1 MRPSVIAAFLIIAGV
16 SSAAA
21 QSSLSQTG
29 AQRPADP
36 ELEFL
41 PGYTFHLNM
50 EHLSHDDPRYVW
62 DTNFG
67 GELGIVGYGTSRLTF
82 VVNYQAILGE
92 EFHPF
97 DPNQGNY
104 ILEGDLTTEYE
115 GFEVGAV
122 FYHQSRHLADRPKR
136 QPVDW
141 NMLGGRG
148 RKRFIVGPTELD
160 ARVDLRYA
168 ILRTYVDY
176 QWELDAGLRAKR
188 PIHRAIDLVGAANLR
203 QIGVDDSLGRDDQTG
218 YRLEGGLRFRG
229 KAAAIELFLAVER
242 RIDAYPTEFGHE
254 TWTSVGMRL
263 LSP

>member
-1 MRPSVIAAFLIIAGV
+1 VRRCVFVAMLMLASV

-21 QSSLSQTG
+21 QNKTPQPSD
-29 AQRPADP
+29 PA
-36 ELEFL
+36 LEFL
-41 PGYTFHLNM
+41 PGYSFHLNM
-50 EHLSHDDPRYVW
+50 EHLSHADPRYVW

-104 ILEGDLTTEYE
+104 ILEGDLTTEYD
-115 GFEVGAV
+115 GFEIGGV

-141 NMLGGRG
+141 NMLGARG
-148 RKRFIVGPTELD
+148 RKRFVVGPTELD

-168 ILRTYVDY
+168 VLRTFVDY

-188 PIHRAIDLVGAANLR
+188 HLYRAIDLVGGANFR
-203 QIGVDDSLGRDDQTG
+203 QMGVDDSRGRDNQTG
-218 YRLEGGLRFRG
+218 FRLDGGLRFRG
-229 KAAAIELFLAVER
+229 KAAAVELFLALER
-242 RIDAYPTEFGHE
+242 RIDAYPTEFGPE
-254 TWTSVGMRL
+254 IWASIGMRL